1 MATTADPR
9 WLDREEDR
17 TWRAVWAMTTWLPV
31 RLDAQLRAEAG
42 LSLAEYNA
50 LSQISEAP
58 EATIRLSEVAAAS
71 NMTLSHLSRVIT
83 RLEKAGLVT
92 RFPDPGD
99 GRYTLGQLTDAGL
112 AKVVEAAPGHVEEVR
127 ACLFDQLSDEQ
138 VRALGEAAAVIV
150 EAVAARQRE

>member
-1 MATTADPR
+1 MTASETR
-9 WLDREEDR
+9 WLTPAEDQ
-17 TWRAVWAMTTWLPV
+17 TWRAIWALTTWLPV
-31 RLDAQLRAEAG
+31 RLDSQLRATAG
-42 LSLAEYNA
+42 ISQAEYNA

-127 ACLFDQLSDEQ
+127 GCVFDQLSDEQ